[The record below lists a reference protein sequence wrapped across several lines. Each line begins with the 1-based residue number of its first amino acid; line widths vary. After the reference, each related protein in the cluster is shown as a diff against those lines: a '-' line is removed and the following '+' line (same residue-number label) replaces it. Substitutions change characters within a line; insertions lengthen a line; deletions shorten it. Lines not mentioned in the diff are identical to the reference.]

1 MSQTQTPT
9 APAPTRRR
17 RYSRG
22 QRWVLRLLT
31 LAIIA
36 TAGFLVLALL
46 TDTRMRDAGNLS
58 SLAPGNGIYLIVG
71 SDSREN
77 LPPELGDVFGDF
89 SGARADVIIL
99 AQVGDGRRQ
108 LLSLPRDLRVEVPGN
123 GVNRINAAYA
133 IGGPELMVE
142 TVALATG
149 IRPNHYLEIE
159 FGGFAAIVDALGG
172 IELHF
177 PYAARDAK
185 SGLGVEAGTHNVNGA
200 TALAYA
206 RSRSYEEFV
215 DGEWVGQGGGD
226 ITRTSRQR
234 EVLLAIM
241 QKASSPSGLLRTPLL
256 LNAVGSHLAVDSSVN
271 VFTLLR
277 TGLQM
282 RMAGVT
288 DSVSLPVHGAE
299 EGGVSYVV
307 RTEPDAT
314 VVLDAF
320 TSRQPLTSE

>member
-1 MSQTQTPT
+1 
-9 APAPTRRR
+9 
-17 RYSRG
+17 
-22 QRWVLRLLT
+22 VIRLLI
-31 LAIIA
+31 LAIIL
-36 TAGFLVLALL
+36 TAGFLGLALL
-46 TDTRMRDAGNLS
+46 TDTRMRDAGNLA

-99 AQVGDGRRQ
+99 AQVAEGRRQ

-133 IGGPELMVE
+133 IGGPDLMVE

-159 FGGFAAIVDALGG
+159 FGGFAGIVDALGG

-177 PYAARDAK
+177 PYAARDDK
-185 SGLGVEAGTHNVNGA
+185 SGLGVEAGIHNVNGA

-206 RSRSYEEFV
+206 RSRNYEEFI

-234 EVLLAIM
+234 VVLLAIM
-241 QKASSPSGLLRTPLL
+241 QKASSPSGLVRTPLV
-256 LNAVGSHLAVDSSVN
+256 LNAVGSHLAVDSNVN

-282 RMAGVT
+282 RTAGVT
-288 DSVSLPVHGAE
+288 DSVSLPVHGSE

-320 TSRQPLTSE
+320 SARQPLASE

>member
-1 MSQTQTPT
+1 
-9 APAPTRRR
+9 
-17 RYSRG
+17 
-22 QRWVLRLLT
+22 VLRLLV
-31 LAIIA
+31 LAILA
-36 TAGFLVLALL
+36 TTAFLVLALL
-46 TDTRMRDAGNLS
+46 ADSRLRDAGSLS
-58 SLAPGNGIYLIVG
+58 SLAPGRGIYLIVG

-108 LLSLPRDLRVEVPGN
+108 LLSLPRDLKVEIPGN

-177 PYAARDAK
+177 PYAARDVK

-206 RSRSYEEFV
+206 RSRSYEEYI
-215 DGEWVGQGGGD
+215 DGQWVGQGGGD
-226 ITRTSRQR
+226 ITRTGRQR
-234 EVLLAIM
+234 DVLLAIM
-241 QKASSPSGLLRTPLL
+241 SKASSPSGLIRSPLV
-256 LNAVGSHLAVDSSVN
+256 LNAVGSHLAVDSNVN
-271 VFTLLR
+271 VFTLLL
-277 TGLQM
+277 TGWQM
-282 RMAGVT
+282 RTAGVT
-288 DSVSLPVHGAE
+288 DSVSLPVHGSE
-299 EGGVSYVV
+299 EDGVSYVV

-314 VVLDAF
+314 VMLDAF
-320 TSRQPLTSE
+320 SARQPLTSQEP